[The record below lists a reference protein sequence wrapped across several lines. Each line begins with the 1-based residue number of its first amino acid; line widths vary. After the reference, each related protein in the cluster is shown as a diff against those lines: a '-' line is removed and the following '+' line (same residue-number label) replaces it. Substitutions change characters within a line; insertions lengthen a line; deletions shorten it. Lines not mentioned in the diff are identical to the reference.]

1 MNRLGKQLL
10 AGSALPFN
18 QHCTVGLRDPLG
30 KCDLPLHIGIVR
42 DDFREPVVR
51 FEAGQLID
59 LFAHLPGFP
68 DRE

>member
-10 AGSALPFN
+10 ARSALPFD
-18 QHCTVGLRDPLG
+18 QHRTVCLGYSLG
-30 KCDLPLHIGIVR
+30 KCDLSLHIGIVR
-42 DDFREPVVR
+42 DDFREPVIR
-51 FEAGQLID
+51 FEAGQLVD